1 MGDLI
6 GSGVVVLMGSNNVG
20 MNGIQRE
27 NCDGTNT
34 SYKHNLYFTE
44 SNHHREVQVLQ
55 TKSLSV
61 SPGPLF
67 NLSV

>member
-6 GSGVVVLMGSNNVG
+6 GSGVVVLMGSDNVS
-20 MNGIQRE
+20 MNGIQRG

-34 SYKHNLYFTE
+34 SYKHNLYCTE
-44 SNHHREVQVLQ
+44 SNYHRDVQVLQ
-55 TKSLSV
+55 TKSFFV
-61 SPGPLF
+61 SPCHLF